1 MANVK
6 ISQLSS
12 LSTMTDIAQI
22 PVVSSGTT
30 YQITGAN
37 LQNYFG
43 SAVRISNGTTEVN
56 IGASGGNANISVGGV
71 SNVAV
76 FTTTGVTVNGALS
89 VPVLTT
95 NNIRSDDSSFV
106 NIEDGVNVTGAIVAS
121 NNITTNTL
129 ITPPV
134 AYATLTA
141 VAGARAFIN
150 NGNLVAAGNFGA
162 QVIGGGSNVVPV
174 WSNGTNW
181 YIG

>member
-1 MANVK
+1 
-6 ISQLSS
+6 
-12 LSTMTDIAQI
+12 
-22 PVVSSGTT
+22 
-30 YQITGAN
+30 
-37 LQNYFG
+37 
-43 SAVRISNGTTEVN
+43 
-56 IGASGGNANISVGGV
+56 
-71 SNVAV
+71 
-76 FTTTGVTVNGALS
+76 